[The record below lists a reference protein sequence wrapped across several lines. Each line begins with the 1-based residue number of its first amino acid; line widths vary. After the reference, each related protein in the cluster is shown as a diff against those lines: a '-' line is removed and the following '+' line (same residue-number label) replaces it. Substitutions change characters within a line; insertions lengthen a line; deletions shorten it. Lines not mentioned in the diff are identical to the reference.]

1 MLISE
6 TPLNIKNLRRRPPP
20 FQVTFCTPLNDLKK
34 FAELLLDAGT
44 ATGANALIDQE
55 VFEPKNVID
64 CLERHSIAAEKRRD
78 VLVAS
83 NSTEAKA
90 LLEALLGDWL
100 DFVFLPQPRSFVLYA
115 DHDEYTTIFAH
126 KRRILT
132 SLTERLLGSGYTKV
146 EYVRPLL
153 GIGRAKPAV

>member
-1 MLISE
+1 M
-6 TPLNIKNLRRRPPP
+6 NIKHLRRRPPP

-34 FAELLLDAGT
+34 FAELIVDAGVV
-44 ATGANALIDQE
+44 AGASALIDQE
-55 VFEPKNVID
+55 VFEPKNLIS

-78 VLVAS
+78 VRVAS

-90 LLEALLGDWL
+90 LLEA
-100 DFVFLPQPRSFVLYA
+100 
-115 DHDEYTTIFAH
+115 TIFAH
-126 KRRILT
+126 KRRNLT

-153 GIGRAKPAV
+153 G